1 MKRQKED
8 THLSQA
14 VVAAGSAAIYDA
26 NVKFLLAD
34 KQILA
39 RILKYTI
46 RECRDMSVTE
56 IISCIDDDIEVAA
69 SALDP
74 GLTNLGRV
82 REDKTEDSVPGEGTI
97 YYDIRFSA
105 YLGQSKM
112 KFLINLE
119 AQKLTSHSALGYHL
133 ENRIVYYLSRMVSAQ
148 KNTEF
153 YRTDYDGLKN
163 VRSIW
168 ICMDSGQRGDSIEE
182 INLER
187 KTVYGDRDNSH
198 RVELMQGIIVNIR
211 SDPGEETSRNTLIA
225 MLEVLLSE
233 GNVEEKKAILEKEYG
248 MVMQIETEGRMQSM
262 CNLSEVFIEKGIR
275 KGMQEGLQKGR
286 QKGLQ
291 EGAVNQSRQ
300 SILDLLEDLGSIPED
315 IVTRILAEEDTET
328 LRIWLKTAARAE
340 NFAAFREK
348 VIGA

>member
-1 MKRQKED
+1 MKRQRED

-14 VVAAGSAAIYDA
+14 IAAARSAAAYDTNA
-26 NVKFLLAD
+26 KFLLAD

-46 RECRDMSVTE
+46 RECRDMEITD

-74 GLTNLGRV
+74 GLTNLGRI

-105 YLGQSKM
+105 YLGQMKM

-119 AQKLTSHSALGYHL
+119 AQKLTSHSVLGYHL

-153 YRTDYDGLKN
+153 YRTDYDSLKN

-168 ICMDSGQRGDSIEE
+168 ICMDSGKRGDSIEE

-187 KTVYGDRDNSH
+187 RTVYGDRDNSH
-198 RVELMQGIIVNIR
+198 RVELVQGIIVNIR

-233 GNVEEKKAILEKEYG
+233 MNVEEKKDILEKEYG
-248 MVMQIETEGRMQSM
+248 MVMQVETEGRMQSM

-275 KGMQEGLQKGR
+275 R
-286 QKGLQ
+286 
-291 EGAVNQSRQ
+291 GAINQSRQ
-300 SILDLLEDLGSIPED
+300 SIFDLLEDLGDIPED
-315 IVTRILAEEDTET
+315 IVARIHDEDDTET
-328 LRIWLKTAARAE
+328 LRIWHKAAARTE
-340 NFAAFREK
+340 GFAAFRET
-348 VIGA
+348 IMNA

>member
-1 MKRQKED
+1 MKRQRED

-14 VVAAGSAAIYDA
+14 MAAARSAAAYDTNA
-26 NVKFLLAD
+26 KFLLAD

-46 RECRDMSVTE
+46 RECRDMEITD

-74 GLTNLGRV
+74 GLANLGRV

-105 YLGQSKM
+105 YLGQMKM

-119 AQKLTSHSALGYHL
+119 AQKLTSHSVLGYHL

-153 YRTDYDGLKN
+153 YRTDYDSLKN

-168 ICMDSGQRGDSIEE
+168 ICMDSGKRGDSIEE

-187 KTVYGDRDNSH
+187 RTVYGDRDNSH
-198 RVELMQGIIVNIR
+198 RVELVQGIIVNIR

-233 GNVEEKKAILEKEYG
+233 MKVEEKKDILEKEYG
-248 MVMQIETEGRMQSM
+248 MVMQVETEGRMQSM

-275 KGMQEGLQKGR
+275 RGIQKGTID
-286 QKGLQ
+286 
-291 EGAVNQSRQ
+291 QSRQ
-300 SILDLLEDLGSIPED
+300 SIFDLLEDLGDIPED
-315 IVTRILAEEDTET
+315 IVARIQDEEDTET
-328 LRIWLKTAARAE
+328 LRIWHKAAARAE
-340 NFAAFREK
+340 DFAAFREK
-348 VIGA
+348 ILED

>member
-1 MKRQKED
+1 MKRQRED

-14 VVAAGSAAIYDA
+14 IAAARSAAVYDT

-46 RECRDMSVTE
+46 RECRGMEITD
-56 IISCIDDDIEVAA
+56 IISCMDDDIEVAA
-69 SALDP
+69 SVLDP
-74 GLTNLGRV
+74 GLANLGRV

-105 YLGQSKM
+105 YLGQMKT

-119 AQKLTSHSALGYHL
+119 AQKLTSYSVLGYHL

-153 YRTDYDGLKN
+153 YRTDYDSLKN

-168 ICMDSGQRGDSIEE
+168 ICMDSGKRGDSIEE

-187 KTVYGDRDNSH
+187 RTVYGDRDNSH
-198 RVELMQGIIVNIR
+198 RVELVQGIIINIR
-211 SDPGEETSRNTLIA
+211 SDPGEETSRNALIA

-233 GNVEEKKAILEKEYG
+233 MKVEEKKDILEKEYG
-248 MVMQIETEGRMQSM
+248 MVMQVETEGRMQSM
-262 CNLSEVFIEKGIR
+262 CNLSEVFIEKGI
-275 KGMQEGLQKGR
+275 QKG
-286 QKGLQ
+286 
-291 EGAVNQSRQ
+291 AINQSRQ
-300 SILDLLEDLGSIPED
+300 SIFDLLEDLGDIPED
-315 IVTRILAEEDTET
+315 IVARIRDEEDTET
-328 LRIWLKTAARAE
+328 LRMWHKAAARTE
-340 NFAAFREK
+340 GFAAFREK
-348 VIGA
+348 IMNV

>member
-1 MKRQKED
+1 MKRQREE

-14 VVAAGSAAIYDA
+14 VVAARSAAAYDTNA
-26 NVKFLLAD
+26 KFLLAD

-46 RECRDMSVTE
+46 RECRDME
-56 IISCIDDDIEVAA
+56 IADIISCIDDDIEVAA

-74 GLTNLGRV
+74 GLSNLGRV

-105 YLGQSKM
+105 YLGQTKM
-112 KFLINLE
+112 KFLIDLE
-119 AQKLTSHSALGYHL
+119 AQKLTSHSVLGYHL

-148 KNTEF
+148 KSTEF
-153 YRTDYDGLKN
+153 YRTDYDSLKN

-168 ICMDSGQRGDSIEE
+168 ICMDSGKRGDSIEE

-198 RVELMQGIIVNIR
+198 RVELVQGIIVNIR

-233 GNVEEKKAILEKEYG
+233 MNVEKKKDILEKEYG
-248 MVMQIETEGRMQSM
+248 MVMQVETEGRMQSM

-275 KGMQEGLQKGR
+275 RGMQEGIQKGI
-286 QKGLQ
+286 QKGTI
-291 EGAVNQSRQ
+291 NQSRQ
-300 SILDLLEDLGSIPED
+300 SIFDLLEDLGDIPED
-315 IVTRILAEEDTET
+315 IVACIQDEEDTEK
-328 LRIWLKTAARAE
+328 LRIWLKAAARAE
-340 NFAAFREK
+340 GFAAFRER
-348 VIGA
+348 IMNA

>member
-1 MKRQKED
+1 MKRQRED

-14 VVAAGSAAIYDA
+14 IAAARSAAAYDT

-46 RECRDMSVTE
+46 RECRDME
-56 IISCIDDDIEVAA
+56 ITDIIFCIDDDIEVAA

-74 GLTNLGRV
+74 GLANLGRV

-105 YLGQSKM
+105 YLGQMKM

-119 AQKLTSHSALGYHL
+119 AQKLTGHSVLGYHL

-153 YRTDYDGLKN
+153 YRTDYDSLKN

-168 ICMDSGQRGDSIEE
+168 ICMDSGKRGDSIEE

-187 KTVYGDRDNSH
+187 RTVYGDRDNSH
-198 RVELMQGIIVNIR
+198 RVDLVQGIIVNIR

-233 GNVEEKKAILEKEYG
+233 MKVEEKKDILEKEYG
-248 MVMQIETEGRMQSM
+248 MVMQVETEGRMQSM

-275 KGMQEGLQKGR
+275 RGMQEG
-286 QKGLQ
+286 
-291 EGAVNQSRQ
+291 AINQSRQ
-300 SILDLLEDLGSIPED
+300 SILDLLEDLGDIPED
-315 IVTRILAEEDTET
+315 IVARIQDEEDTET
-328 LRIWLKTAARAE
+328 LRIWLKAAARTE
-340 NFAAFREK
+340 GFAAFRET
-348 VIGA
+348 IMNA

>member
-1 MKRQKED
+1 MKRQRED

-14 VVAAGSAAIYDA
+14 IAAARSAAAYDTNA
-26 NVKFLLAD
+26 KFLLAD

-46 RECRDMSVTE
+46 RECRDMEITD

-69 SALDP
+69 LALDP
-74 GLTNLGRV
+74 GLANLGRV

-105 YLGQSKM
+105 HLGQMKM

-119 AQKLTSHSALGYHL
+119 AQKLTGHSVLGYHL

-153 YRTDYDGLKN
+153 YRTDYDSLKN

-168 ICMDSGQRGDSIEE
+168 ICMDSGKRGDSIEE

-187 KTVYGDRDNSH
+187 RTVYGDMDNSH
-198 RVELMQGIIVNIR
+198 RVELVQGIIVNIR

-233 GNVEEKKAILEKEYG
+233 MKVEEKKDILEKEYG
-248 MVMQIETEGRMQSM
+248 MVMQVETEGRMQSM

-275 KGMQEGLQKGR
+275 RGMQEG
-286 QKGLQ
+286 
-291 EGAVNQSRQ
+291 AINQSRQ
-300 SILDLLEDLGSIPED
+300 SIFDLLEDLGDIPED
-315 IVTRILAEEDTET
+315 IIARIQDEEDTET
-328 LRIWLKTAARAE
+328 LRIWLKAAARTE
-340 NFAAFREK
+340 GFAAFRET
-348 VIGA
+348 IMNA

>member
-1 MKRQKED
+1 MKRQRED

-14 VVAAGSAAIYDA
+14 IAAAQSAAVYDTNA
-26 NVKFLLAD
+26 KFLLAD

-46 RECRDMSVTE
+46 RECRDMEITD
-56 IISCIDDDIEVAA
+56 IISCIDDDIEVAS

-105 YLGQSKM
+105 YLGQMKM

-119 AQKLTSHSALGYHL
+119 AQKLTSHSVLGYHL

-153 YRTDYDGLKN
+153 YRTDYDSLKN

-168 ICMDSGQRGDSIEE
+168 ICMDSGKRGDSIEE

-187 KTVYGDRDNSH
+187 RTVYGDRDNSH
-198 RVELMQGIIVNIR
+198 RVELVQGIIVNIR

-233 GNVEEKKAILEKEYG
+233 MKVEEKKDILEKEYG
-248 MVMQIETEGRMQSM
+248 MVMQVETEGRMQSM

-275 KGMQEGLQKGR
+275 KGMQEGIQKGI
-286 QKGLQ
+286 QKGTI
-291 EGAVNQSRQ
+291 NQSRQ
-300 SILDLLEDLGSIPED
+300 SIFDLLEDLGDIPED
-315 IVTRILAEEDTET
+315 IVARIQDEEDTET
-328 LRIWLKTAARAE
+328 LRIWLKAAARAE
-340 NFAAFREK
+340 DFAAFREK
-348 VIGA
+348 ILED

>member
-14 VVAAGSAAIYDA
+14 VVAAGSTAAYDA

-74 GLTNLGRV
+74 GMTNLGRV

-105 YLGQSKM
+105 YLGQAKM

-187 KTVYGDRDNSH
+187 KTVYGDKDNSH

-275 KGMQEGLQKGR
+275 KGMQEGLQKG
-286 QKGLQ
+286 
-291 EGAVNQSRQ
+291 AVNQSRQ

-340 NFAAFREK
+340 SFAAFREK

>member
-1 MKRQKED
+1 MKRQRED

-14 VVAAGSAAIYDA
+14 IVAAQSAAAYDT

-46 RECRDMSVTE
+46 RECGDMEITD
-56 IISCIDDDIEVAA
+56 IISCIDGDIEVAA

-105 YLGQSKM
+105 YLGQMKM

-119 AQKLTSHSALGYHL
+119 AQKLTSHSVLGYHL

-153 YRTDYDGLKN
+153 YRTDYDSLKN

-168 ICMDSGQRGDSIEE
+168 ICMDSGKRGDSIEE

-187 KTVYGDRDNSH
+187 RTVYGDMDYSH
-198 RVELMQGIIVNIR
+198 RVELVQGIIINIR

-233 GNVEEKKAILEKEYG
+233 INVEEKKDILEKEYG
-248 MVMQIETEGRMQSM
+248 MVMQVETEGRMQAM
-262 CNLSEVFIEKGIR
+262 CNLSEVFIEKGMQ
-275 KGMQEGLQKGR
+275 KGMQRGIQEGIQKGTI
-286 QKGLQ
+286 
-291 EGAVNQSRQ
+291 NQSRQ
-300 SILDLLEDLGSIPED
+300 SIFDLLEDLGDIPED
-315 IVTRILAEEDTET
+315 IVARILAEEDTEI
-328 LRIWLKTAARAE
+328 LRIWHKAAARTE
-340 NFAAFREK
+340 GFAAFRET
-348 VIGA
+348 IMNA

>member
-1 MKRQKED
+1 MKRQRED

-14 VVAAGSAAIYDA
+14 IAAASSAAVYDTNA
-26 NVKFLLAD
+26 KFLMAD

-46 RECRDMSVTE
+46 RECRDMEITD
-56 IISCIDDDIEVAA
+56 IISCIDDDIEVAS

-74 GLTNLGRV
+74 GLTNLGKV

-105 YLGQSKM
+105 YLGQMKM

-119 AQKLTSHSALGYHL
+119 AQKLTSHSVLGYHL

-153 YRTDYDGLKN
+153 YRTDYDSLKN

-168 ICMDSGQRGDSIEE
+168 ICMDSGKRGDSIEE

-187 KTVYGDRDNSH
+187 RTVYGDMDNSH
-198 RVELMQGIIVNIR
+198 RVELVQGIIVNIR

-233 GNVEEKKAILEKEYG
+233 MKVEEKKDILEKEYG
-248 MVMQIETEGRMQSM
+248 MVMQVETEGRMQSM

-275 KGMQEGLQKGR
+275 KGMQEGIQKGI
-286 QKGLQ
+286 QKGTI
-291 EGAVNQSRQ
+291 NQSRQ
-300 SILDLLEDLGSIPED
+300 SIFDLLEDLGDIPED
-315 IVTRILAEEDTET
+315 IVACIQDEEDTET
-328 LRIWLKTAARAE
+328 LRIWLKAAAKTE
-340 NFAAFREK
+340 GFAAFRET
-348 VIGA
+348 IMDA

>member
-1 MKRQKED
+1 MKRQRED

-14 VVAAGSAAIYDA
+14 IAAAQSAAAYDTNA
-26 NVKFLLAD
+26 KFLLAD

-46 RECRDMSVTE
+46 RECRDMEITD

-74 GLTNLGRV
+74 GLINLGRV

-105 YLGQSKM
+105 YLGQMKM

-119 AQKLTSHSALGYHL
+119 AQKLTSHSVLGYHL

-153 YRTDYDGLKN
+153 YRTDYDSLKN

-168 ICMDSGQRGDSIEE
+168 ICMDSGKRGDSIEE

-187 KTVYGDRDNSH
+187 RTVYGDRDSSH
-198 RVELMQGIIVNIR
+198 RVELVQGIIVNIR

-233 GNVEEKKAILEKEYG
+233 MKVEEKKDILEKEYG
-248 MVMQIETEGRMQSM
+248 MVMQVETEGRMQSM

-275 KGMQEGLQKGR
+275 KGMQEGIQKGI
-286 QKGLQ
+286 QKGTI
-291 EGAVNQSRQ
+291 NQSRQ
-300 SILDLLEDLGSIPED
+300 SIFDLLEDLGDIPED
-315 IVTRILAEEDTET
+315 IVARIQDEEDTET
-328 LRIWLKTAARAE
+328 LRMWHKAAAKTE
-340 NFAAFREK
+340 GFAAFRET
-348 VIGA
+348 IMDA